1 MKAIIVGYGSIST
14 ALLPILTKELGQ
26 VFSKIIIIDP
36 KNPSA
41 PGCISGLTFVQS
53 AVTKDNYKELLSTVD
68 SETFVINLSVDVSSI
83 DLVAYCQERGALYID
98 TCIEPWGGHYV
109 DPSIEASSR
118 TNYALREAMLALRK
132 QFPTGPT
139 AVIAHGA
146 NPGIVSHFIK
156 KALHNLKSTLIPDDD
171 EAPRTRQDW
180 AALASKLSIRTIH
193 IAEHDTQLP
202 LEPKRPNEFV
212 NTWSVDG
219 FISEGCQPA
228 ELGWGTHED
237 GLPLDAQEHHNG
249 SRCAIYLNKPGA
261 SVRVKTWTPAQGP
274 CLGFLITHNESI
286 SIADYLTHIEN
297 GEVVYRPTVH
307 YAYHPCGDAILSLHE
322 FNGRSWQPQESK
334 RVLSGT
340 EIASGADFLGVLL
353 MGHANNAYWLGSTLS
368 NHEAKKIDGLCSATS
383 LQVVAGV
390 VSGIKWA
397 LANPQQGIVEAD
409 EIDFE
414 AILDYARPYLGE
426 VVGVYTDWSPI
437 KDDQG
442 LFPRKSND
450 AWQFENFLA

>member
-228 ELGWGTHED
+228 ELG
-237 GLPLDAQEHHNG
+237 
-249 SRCAIYLNKPGA
+249 
-261 SVRVKTWTPAQGP
+261 
-274 CLGFLITHNESI
+274 
-286 SIADYLTHIEN
+286 
-297 GEVVYRPTVH
+297 
-307 YAYHPCGDAILSLHE
+307 
-322 FNGRSWQPQESK
+322 
-334 RVLSGT
+334 
-340 EIASGADFLGVLL
+340 
-353 MGHANNAYWLGSTLS
+353 
-368 NHEAKKIDGLCSATS
+368 
-383 LQVVAGV
+383 
-390 VSGIKWA
+390 
-397 LANPQQGIVEAD
+397 
-409 EIDFE
+409 
-414 AILDYARPYLGE
+414 
-426 VVGVYTDWSPI
+426 
-437 KDDQG
+437 
-442 LFPRKSND
+442 
-450 AWQFENFLA
+450 